1 MLFAFCTYICQC
13 YCYWVVTTRFVS
25 IHRPFKSPFGLFG
38 AIYAAAVFFIGIIA
52 VVGFQGDYGFAVVS
66 VIVLAF
72 IVTIYYYMGV
82 VKTQTFSEDETNI
95 MFKAYVI
102 NANYLKV
109 SRTARRNRIKK
120 GLLTFWDKVHVSMK
134 TTRKVFVD
142 DSSMNSSH
150 NSRTSKNSVNSS
162 CNEND
167 DQPPVTIF
175 PTKDELTSSTNDEGV
190 TAEETGAEDKVNDY
204 NLKSIEDV

>member
-13 YCYWVVTTRFVS
+13 YCYWIVTTRFDS
-25 IHRPFKSPFGLFG
+25 IQRPFKSPFGLFG
-38 AIYAAAVFFIGIIA
+38 AVYAAAVYFIGIIA

-72 IVTIYYYMGV
+72 IITIYYYMGV

-95 MFKAYVI
+95 MFKAYII

-109 SRTARRNRIKK
+109 SRNARRNRIKK
-120 GLLTFWDKVHVSMK
+120 GLLTFWDKVHIRMK
-134 TTRKVFVD
+134 ATHKVFVD
-142 DSSMNSSH
+142 DGGSMNSSP
-150 NSRTSKNSVNSS
+150 SSKTCKNSMISS
-162 CNEND
+162 CSENN
-167 DQPPVTIF
+167 DQRTLF
-175 PTKDELTSSTNDEGV
+175 PTKDELTSSTNDDGV
-190 TAEETGAEDKVNDY
+190 TAEETGAEDKVSDY

>member
-13 YCYWVVTTRFVS
+13 YCYWIVTTRFDS
-25 IHRPFKSPFGLFG
+25 IQRPFKSPFGLFG
-38 AIYAAAVFFIGIIA
+38 AVYAAAVYFIGIIA

-109 SRTARRNRIKK
+109 SRSARRNRIKK

-134 TTRKVFVD
+134 ATRKVFVD
-142 DSSMNSSH
+142 DGGSMNSSH
-150 NSRTSKNSVNSS
+150 SSKTCKNSMSSS
-162 CNEND
+162 CSENN
-167 DQPPVTIF
+167 DQRALF

-190 TAEETGAEDKVNDY
+190 TAEETGAED